1 MSIFLPRD
9 AQKARKQI
17 RTGTPIRPRRAV
29 EVQYR
34 NTLFELVALLK
45 QSTADI
51 SRAIVAGI
59 ERSRLLALIA
69 RQMDATGTAL
79 EALAPRAAATWA
91 QASNAANKQQVE
103 SMVARALGVEW
114 ATIMASAAIAGAVET
129 AIAANVALIRTIG
142 EHHWGR
148 VIEAVTANYQGKTFA
163 EGSLSNRLARI
174 GSISQ
179 REARRIARDQTSKLC
194 TSLNAIRQQDAGIN
208 RYTWRNSQD
217 QRVVGNPAGLH
228 PQGNA
233 VHGDHWQREGQAFRW
248 DQPPEDGHPGQPI
261 HCRCTAEPIIDLDE
275 LDATYV

>member
-69 RQMDATGTAL
+69 RQMDTTGTAL
-79 EALAPRAAATWA
+79 EALAPRAAAIWA

-114 ATIMASAAIAGAVET
+114 ASIMASAAIAGAVET

-248 DQPPEDGHPGQPI
+248 DQPPDDGHPGQPI

>member
-45 QSTADI
+45 QSIVDI

-114 ATIMASAAIAGAVET
+114 ASIMASAAIAGAVET

-148 VIEAVTANYQGKTFA
+148 VIEAVTANYQGKTFV
-163 EGSLSNRLARI
+163 EGSLTNRLAKI
-174 GSISQ
+174 GNLSKRQ
-179 REARRIARDQTSKLC
+179 AKRIARDSRFNGTS
-194 TSLNAIRQQDAGIN
+194 N
-208 RYTWRNSQD
+208 RR
-217 QRVVGNPAGLH
+217 
-228 PQGNA
+228 
-233 VHGDHWQREGQAFRW
+233 
-248 DQPPEDGHPGQPI
+248 
-261 HCRCTAEPIIDLDE
+261 
-275 LDATYV
+275 

>member
-1 MSIFLPRD
+1 MPIFLPRD

-69 RQMDATGTAL
+69 RQMDTTGTAL
-79 EALAPRAAATWA
+79 EALAPRAAAIWA

-114 ATIMASAAIAGAVET
+114 ASIMASAAIAGAVET

>member
-69 RQMDATGTAL
+69 RQMDTTGTAL
-79 EALAPRAAATWA
+79 EALAPRAAAIWA

-114 ATIMASAAIAGAVET
+114 ASIMASAAIAGAVET

>member
-69 RQMDATGTAL
+69 RQMDTTGTAL
-79 EALAPRAAATWA
+79 EALAPRAAAIWA

-114 ATIMASAAIAGAVET
+114 ASIMASASG
-129 AIAANVALIRTIG
+129 L
-142 EHHWGR
+142 
-148 VIEAVTANYQGKTFA
+148 
-163 EGSLSNRLARI
+163 
-174 GSISQ
+174 
-179 REARRIARDQTSKLC
+179 
-194 TSLNAIRQQDAGIN
+194 SLNRRRPTLIK
-208 RYTWRNSQD
+208 
-217 QRVVGNPAGLH
+217 
-228 PQGNA
+228 
-233 VHGDHWQREGQAFRW
+233 F
-248 DQPPEDGHPGQPI
+248 
-261 HCRCTAEPIIDLDE
+261 
-275 LDATYV
+275 

>member
-1 MSIFLPRD
+1 MPIFLPRD

-51 SRAIVAGI
+51 SRAIVVGI

-79 EALAPRAAATWA
+79 EALAPRSAATWA

-114 ATIMASAAIAGAVET
+114 ASIMASAAIAGAVET

-148 VIEAVTANYQGKTFA
+148 VIEAVTANYQGKIFA

-217 QRVVGNPAGLH
+217 QRVVGNPAGLY

-233 VHGDHWQREGQAFRW
+233 VHGDHWQREGQVFRW